1 MSALYLL
8 IIIFGISVQSVF
20 KKSYSLKTGNL
31 GVFTFTT
38 VTVMTACLFFMVKA
52 GFKFNFD
59 VEILPYAI
67 AFATAYCAASMFGFL
82 AILNGPLSLTS
93 LATSYSLLI
102 PTFWGILFEGDDTSV
117 WLYLGIALLAA
128 SLVFIN
134 LKDKKPTEESGKTES
149 SGVKIT
155 LKWVIFVLIALV
167 TNGACSTI
175 QPAQTEKFD
184 GAYDSVFMVI
194 ALAIVSLF
202 LLVFIFFKE
211 RREIIPSVKCGAHL
225 MVLCGIAN
233 GLVNLF
239 VMIASKVIPNSV
251 MFPLISAGGIVLT
264 WLISVFLYKEK
275 LSVKQN
281 IGLVLGIISII
292 FLNL

>member
-1 MSALYLL
+1 MGVLYL
-8 IIIFGISVQSVF
+8 ITIIFGISIQSVL
-20 KKSYSLKTGNL
+20 KKGYSIKNKGL
-31 GVFTFTT
+31 GVFTFST
-38 VTVMTACLFFMVKA
+38 VSVMTACLFFIVKS
-52 GFKFNFD
+52 GFKFNFAP
-59 VEILPYAI
+59 EILPYAFG
-67 AFATAYCAASMFGFL
+67 FAAAYCSATIFGFL
-82 AILNGPLSLTS
+82 AILSGPLSLTS

-102 PTFWGILFEGDDTSV
+102 PTFWGIIFDKDPTSV
-117 WLYLGIALLAA
+117 WLYVGLVLLAA

-134 LKDKKPTEESGKTES
+134 LKDKKPTAENET
-149 SGVKIT
+149 KIT
-155 LKWVIFVLIALV
+155 LRWAIFAILALV

-175 QPAQTEKFD
+175 QPAQTEKFG

-202 LLVFIFFKE
+202 LLCFILFKE
-211 RREIIPSVKCGAHL
+211 RGKIIPSVKCGAHL

-239 VMIASKVIPNSV
+239 VMIASTIIPNSV

-264 WLISVFLYKEK
+264 WIISVFLYKEK
-275 LSVKQN
+275 LSTKQN
-281 IGLVLGIISII
+281 IGLVLGIVSIV

>member
-8 IIIFGISVQSVF
+8 IIIFGISVQGVF

-38 VTVMTACLFFMVKA
+38 VTVMTACIFFMVKA

-59 VEILPYAI
+59 AEILPYAI
-67 AFATAYCAASMFGFL
+67 AFAAAYCAASIFGFL
-82 AILNGPLSLTS
+82 AILHGPLSLTS

-102 PTFWGILFEGDDTSV
+102 PTFWGILFEGDETSV

-134 LKDKKPTEESGKTES
+134 LKDKKPAEANGESES
-149 SGVKIT
+149 SGAKIT
-155 LKWVIFVLIALV
+155 LKWVIFAMTALV
-167 TNGACSTI
+167 TNGVCSTV
-175 QPAQTEKFD
+175 QPAQTEKF
-184 GAYDSVFMVI
+184 GGKYDAVFMVI
-194 ALAIVSLF
+194 ALAMVSLF
-202 LLVFIFFKE
+202 LLVFILFKE
-211 RREIIPSVKCGAHL
+211 RGEIIPSVKCGAHL

-239 VMIASKVIPNSV
+239 VMIASAVIPNSV

-281 IGLVLGIISII
+281 IGLVLGIISIV